1 MQDQNLLTVGSVPKK
16 MLLFAIPIFFSN
28 LFQQLYNA
36 ADSLIVGNFIGEQ
49 ALAAVGSSGSLIML
63 LIGFVNGMA
72 LGAGVLIAQ
81 LYGAQD
87 RERLER
93 AVHTTVAMGL
103 ACGIALTVLGVAL
116 SPQILRW
123 MGTPED
129 VMSSSVLYF
138 RVYFLGCSAVVLYN
152 IGAGILQS
160 VGDSRSPMKYLI
172 LSSIVNVVLDLLFVA
187 VLGFGVGSA
196 ALATVIS
203 QVVSAFLAFRKLSL
217 TQEAYGVRWRQV
229 RFDLPMLRRVVGL
242 GIPSG
247 VQNSVIALANV
258 IVQSNIN
265 VFGSA
270 AMAGCGAH
278 AKVEGFAFLPITCFA
293 LALSTFVSQNIGA
306 QRYDRVRKGI
316 RFGLLC
322 SPLLAEV
329 IGVIIFFLSPVFVSA
344 FNNQPEVIA
353 YGVNYART
361 VALFYFLL
369 AFSHCCAGILRG
381 MGRPIIPMAIMLL
394 IWCALRITYI
404 TVTVRIFPTI
414 QVVYWAYPLTWGISS
429 LLFAFC
435 LTKLKFPPMEE
446 IPQAEGY

>member
-1 MQDQNLLTVGSVPKK
+1 MQDHNLLTVGSVPKK
-16 MLLFAIPIFFSN
+16 MLLFAIPIFLSN

-63 LIGFVNGMA
+63 LIGFINGMA

-87 RERLER
+87 AKRLER
-93 AVHTTVAMGL
+93 AVHTTVALGIG
-103 ACGIALTVLGVAL
+103 CGVVLTVLGVAL

-172 LSSIVNVVLDLLFVA
+172 ISSAVNVVLDLFFVA
-187 VLGFGVGSA
+187 VLKQGVGSA

-203 QVVSAFLAFRKLSL
+203 QVVSAVLAFRKLGR
-217 TQEAYGVRWRQV
+217 TKEAYGVRWRQV
-229 RFDLPMLRRVVGL
+229 RFDLPMLQRVVGL

-265 VFGSA
+265 AFGSA

-322 SPLLAEV
+322 SPLLAEG
-329 IGVIIFFLSPVFVSA
+329 IGVVIFLLSPVFVSA
-344 FNNQPEVIA
+344 FNHQPEVVA

-381 MGRPIIPMAIMLL
+381 MGRPIIPMAIMLA

-435 LTKLKFPPMEE
+435 LTRLKFPPMEE
-446 IPQAEGY
+446 VPAG